1 MRSRFCAAV
10 IVVWLAG
17 SMAAQQTQ
25 PAGDTRPPAPAPQ
38 QSTAVPAATVAQHTP
53 SDAETQLF
61 SELLNSA
68 RAGDHTRFAA
78 ALSRARKQKSEPQS
92 STSLALPVFEDLDRL
107 WTFSR
112 TNRVGAFLSESTAPE
127 LLKSLRRYDG
137 FETAMRPLT
146 IRAAGGVIVYP
157 AVEARAFLIDRARD
171 VARGIRF
178 ASPAESA
185 RRAPASELASRPR
198 TEPKR
203 QVESTSRR
211 KPASPPP
218 SEVASPAPVEVSK
231 PAQQPEA
238 APAVATAPPAVA
250 PAASPFGGTT
260 SSASAASE
268 TGQPVS
274 KAAPSTAAG
283 ALTTS
288 TSGQPTTSTEA
299 APAVNESGAGKSAKL
314 IFFIVL
320 AIVAVGALVLM
331 VRTTRP
337 EAMPSLTGE
346 STAAT
351 DDDEAE
357 PATGAEEDEAI
368 SDDDETLSDDPQQ
381 VYPIHR
387 GRRRRRKR

>member
-1 MRSRFCAAV
+1 MKSRFCVAV

-38 QSTAVPAATVAQHTP
+38 QSTAVPAATVAQHSP
-53 SDAETQLF
+53 SDADTQLF
-61 SELLNSA
+61 SELQNSA
-68 RAGDHTRFAA
+68 RAGDYTRFEA

-92 STSLALPVFEDLDRL
+92 STSIALPVFEDLDRL
-107 WTFSR
+107 WSFSL
-112 TNRVGAFLSESTAPE
+112 TNRVGGFLSESTTPE

-178 ASPAESA
+178 ASPAESP
-185 RRAPASELASRPR
+185 RRAPTSEAASRPR
-198 TEPKR
+198 TAPKR
-203 QVESTSRR
+203 QVESTARR
-211 KPASPPP
+211 KPASPSP
-218 SEVASPAPVEVSK
+218 SEVASPTPVEVSK

-238 APAVATAPPAVA
+238 APAFAATAPPATA
-250 PAASPFGGTT
+250 PAVSSSEGTT
-260 SSASAASE
+260 SSGSGTSE
-268 TGQPVS
+268 TVQPIS
-274 KAAPSTAAG
+274 PPAPSTAAG

-288 TSGQPTTSTEA
+288 TSGPTTSTEA
-299 APAVNESGAGKSAKL
+299 VPAANESGAGKSAKL

-337 EAMPSLTGE
+337 KAMPSLTGG

-351 DDDEAE
+351 EDDETE
-357 PATGAEEDEAI
+357 PATGAEEDEAT
-368 SDDDETLSDDPQQ
+368 SEDDETLSDDPQQ